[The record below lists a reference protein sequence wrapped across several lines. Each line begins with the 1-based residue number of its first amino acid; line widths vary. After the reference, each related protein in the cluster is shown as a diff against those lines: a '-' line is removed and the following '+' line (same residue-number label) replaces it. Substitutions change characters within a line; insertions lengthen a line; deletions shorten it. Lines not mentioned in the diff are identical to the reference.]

1 MQWQGACCTYIATEA
16 IERAF
21 GSMNSVKKANQGIHG
36 KQKQCP
42 SDSKELST
50 RPMKRTTDHMEHAN
64 GSIGQITSRI
74 ERIIDPMKLAS
85 DSMDLPKGPSKC
97 INRIPAA
104 TKLDTSSTCK
114 YAVFT
119 FQA

>member
-50 RPMKRTTDHMEHAN
+50 RPMKRTTDHMEHAKD
-64 GSIGQITSRI
+64 SAGQAACPM
-74 ERIIDPMKLAS
+74 ERFTNPMK
-85 DSMDLPKGPSKC
+85 
-97 INRIPAA
+97 
-104 TKLDTSSTCK
+104 
-114 YAVFT
+114 
-119 FQA
+119 